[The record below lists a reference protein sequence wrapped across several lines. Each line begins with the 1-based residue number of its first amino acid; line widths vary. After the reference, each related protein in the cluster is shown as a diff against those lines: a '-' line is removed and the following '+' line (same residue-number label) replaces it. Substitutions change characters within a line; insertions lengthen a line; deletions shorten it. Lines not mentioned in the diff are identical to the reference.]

1 MAAVLGC
8 TGLTSGDSDP
18 VAIELD
24 APPSTIAVNETITIV
39 TRALNR
45 SGGVIPGVIP
55 VLIPLNPD
63 TLGVTDDGSA
73 LIGRLAGAGR
83 YVAAISGT
91 NLQTSTFPISVTT
104 P

>member
-8 TGLTSGDSDP
+8 TGLISGDSDP
-18 VAIELD
+18 VAIELV
-24 APPSTIAVNETITIV
+24 APPSTIAVNETLAIV

-45 SGGVIPGVIP
+45 SGDVIPGVVP
-55 VLIPLNPD
+55 VLVPLNPD

-91 NLQTSTFPISVTT
+91 NLQTSVFPISVNT